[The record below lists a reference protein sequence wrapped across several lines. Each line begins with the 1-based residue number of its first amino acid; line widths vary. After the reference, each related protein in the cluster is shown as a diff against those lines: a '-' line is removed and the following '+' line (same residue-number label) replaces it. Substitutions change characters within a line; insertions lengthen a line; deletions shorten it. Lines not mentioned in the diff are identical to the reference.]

1 MPSCA
6 PPTSLTATLPRKRT
20 TSLAGA
26 SGAICRSESKKRF
39 LAKTQN
45 ASFIFSGNVDDCVNV
60 KGKKIRPR
68 GPLKYLWN
76 HPDLSRTTKEKIA
89 YHNGKEF
96 FRLNRAGSAHAP
108 RKANNKKNYLRHPR
122 AAKAIR
128 LGKQRL
134 SDRL

>member
-26 SGAICRSESKKRF
+26 SGAICRSEKKRF

-76 HPDLSRTTKEKIA
+76 HPDLSRTIKEKIA

-96 FRLNRAGSAHAP
+96 FRLNRAGSAHAA
-108 RKANNKKNYLRHPR
+108 R
-122 AAKAIR
+122 
-128 LGKQRL
+128 
-134 SDRL
+134 